1 MMTFNPKTKL
11 RAAVAILGVALAVP
25 ALAQE
30 TVTGT
35 RGTAAISDEE
45 LAGRVVRYGPYW
57 KL

>member
-30 TVTGT
+30 TVTGK

-45 LAGRVVRYGPYW
+45 LAGRVVR
-57 KL
+57 